1 MQEVEQR
8 RSSCREPVEVRTIKL
23 KIREEPMN
31 KPNLYSL
38 FLTIGLLLFN
48 SNLHAEIKS
57 EIIKY
62 EVAGQPF
69 EGTLSYDDSIKGKR
83 PGVLVVHEWWGHN
96 AYAKKRAEMLAKL
109 GYTAFALDMY
119 GAGKVADHPED
130 AKKFMEATLADTK
143 VAEARF
149 NVALKLLKDQPTVET
164 SKIAAIG
171 YCFGGGMVLHMA
183 KVNSDLAGVVS
194 YHGALGISANTK
206 PVSTLVK
213 TKIMVFNGADDP
225 FVKKEQ
231 IDAFKQDM
239 KAIGADYEFID
250 YPGVTHGFTNPEADT
265 FALKFDMPLKYNEK
279 ADKDSWEKTQGFFKK
294 IFK

>member
-1 MQEVEQR
+1 MQ
-8 RSSCREPVEVRTIKL
+8 
-23 KIREEPMN
+23 KI
-31 KPNLYSL
+31 SL
-38 FLTIGLLLFN
+38 FLGLSFVALLLTG
-48 SNLHAEIKS
+48 LTVHAEIKS
-57 EIIKY
+57 ETIKY

-69 EGTLSYDDSIKGKR
+69 AGTLSYDDSIKGKR

-96 AYAKKRAEMLAKL
+96 AYANKRAEMLAKL

-119 GAGKVADHPED
+119 GAGKVANHPED
-130 AKKFMEATLADTK
+130 AKKFMEATLADMK

-149 NVALKLLKDQPTVET
+149 NAALKLLQQQPTVEA

-183 KVNSDLAGVVS
+183 KVNPDLAGVVS
-194 YHGALGISANTK
+194 YHGALGIAANTK
-206 PVSTLVK
+206 PVSTPIK

-225 FVKKEQ
+225 FVTKEQ
-231 IDAFKQDM
+231 IAAFKQDM
-239 KAIGADYEFID
+239 LTIGADYEFID
-250 YPGVTHGFTNPEADT
+250 YPGVKHGFTNPEADT
-265 FALKFDMPLKYNEK
+265 FAKKFDMPLKYDEK

>member
-1 MQEVEQR
+1 
-8 RSSCREPVEVRTIKL
+8 
-23 KIREEPMN
+23 MN
-31 KPNLYSL
+31 MVLRLVPLI
-38 FLTIGLLLFN
+38 FLAIMVNGQ
-48 SNLHAEIKS
+48 SAQAEIKS
-57 EIIKY
+57 ETIKY
-62 EVAGQPF
+62 EVGGQPF

-96 AYAKKRAEMLAKL
+96 TYAKKRAEMLAKL

-119 GAGKVADHPED
+119 GAGKVTDHPED
-130 AKKFMEATLADTK
+130 AKKFMEAATSDMK

-149 NVALKLLKDQPTVET
+149 NAALKLLQQQPTVDS

-183 KVNSDLAGVVS
+183 KVNPDLAGVVS

-206 PVSTLVK
+206 PLSTPVK

-225 FVKKEQ
+225 FITKEQ
-231 IDAFKQDM
+231 IAAFKQDM
-239 KAIGADYEFID
+239 TAIGADYEFID
-250 YPGVTHGFTNPEADT
+250 YPGVKHGFTNPETDA
-265 FALKFDMPLKYNEK
+265 FAKKFDMPLKYDEK